1 MENTFKQAQ
10 FNMTD
15 ATATVLSSK
24 KGACTCKYKRLAQI
38 KSQKDMSHNRTK
50 TYILKEGEKVTT
62 LFPLWE
68 EGKYLNLITKAGIIK
83 KTPIEEF
90 DNIRKGGLIALG
102 LREGD
107 ELIGVMLS
115 TGDDEFLVGTRR
127 GKCIRFHEDDVRA
140 MGRTATGVRSI
151 LLDEGDEVV
160 DVNRILCGATV
171 LSITERGMGKR
182 TPEEDYRTQTRGG
195 KGIIAMA
202 LTEKT
207 GDLVCMKAVGASD
220 IEEDV
225 MIISSEGTIIRLPV
239 EQISE
244 ISRNTQGV
252 RLMRT
257 EDRVASVAIVPH
269 VEPDGE

>member
-1 MENTFKQAQ
+1 M
-10 FNMTD
+10 
-15 ATATVLSSK
+15 
-24 KGACTCKYKRLAQI
+24 GA
-38 KSQKDMSHNRTK
+38 
-50 TYILKEGEKVTT
+50 EKVR
-62 LFPLWE
+62 P
-68 EGKYLNLITKAGIIK
+68 GA
-83 KTPIEEF
+83 
-90 DNIRKGGLIALG
+90 
-102 LREGD
+102 
-107 ELIGVMLS
+107 
-115 TGDDEFLVGTRR
+115 
-127 GKCIRFHEDDVRA
+127 
-140 MGRTATGVRSI
+140 SI
-151 LLDEGDEVV
+151 L
-160 DVNRILCGATV
+160 
-171 LSITERGMGKR
+171 SISENGMGKR

>member
-1 MENTFKQAQ
+1 M
-10 FNMTD
+10 MTILLGV
-15 ATATVLSSK
+15 VL
-24 KGACTCKYKRLAQI
+24 
-38 KSQKDMSHNRTK
+38 
-50 TYILKEGEKVTT
+50 TT
-62 LFPLWE
+62 LATTACSDDDNTP
-68 EGKYLNLITKAGIIK
+68 TK
-83 KTPIEEF
+83 KTPTPTTNEAAMIT
-90 DNIRKGGLIALG
+90 DQAKLDMIYSLVDL
-102 LREGD
+102 EGD
-107 ELIGVMLS
+107 KGRIYEMTYTVDYKL
-115 TGDDEFLVGTRR
+115 DDAINFGIDGQAKLTQFVGAYLMDTKK
-127 GKCIRFHEDDVRA
+127 GKSIRFSEEDVRP
-140 MGRTATGVRSI
+140 MGRSATGVKAITLEENDSVVGAEKVRPGASI
-151 LLDEGDEVV
+151 L
-160 DVNRILCGATV
+160 
-171 LSITERGMGKR
+171 SISENGMGKR